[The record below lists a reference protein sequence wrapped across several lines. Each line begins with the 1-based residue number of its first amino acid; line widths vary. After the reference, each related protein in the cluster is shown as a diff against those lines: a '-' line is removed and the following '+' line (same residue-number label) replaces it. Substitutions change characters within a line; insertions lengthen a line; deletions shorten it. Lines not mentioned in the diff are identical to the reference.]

1 MLILKGPQAHTH
13 FRIESLLTQINQIV
27 PQVKTVFAEFV
38 YFAILDSNIT
48 TEEQAILSCLLQYEP
63 CENSSAFEIPPGFD
77 SSMRSCIVVVPKP
90 DPPSF
95 WSNQATRIAHC
106 CGLEKIQRVERGIV
120 YSIEANEKLTWGDEQ
135 AIAKLLHNPDI
146 EMLFYHLSD
155 LRPNNIAVA
164 SEVKQSSEN
173 YEPNYILQGF
183 CLSSVEDLLE
193 TPLQN
198 AHFHNRVGQPIIG
211 GYLSFENPAR
221 TYVPEE
227 IDLEDAL
234 FRVLGFP
241 AIADKSFLISL
252 CDRSLTGLVVRDP
265 MVGAWQTPVAD
276 CAVIAQD
283 YDTYQGRAMAVGARP
298 SLAIINPAAARNMA
312 RGEAITNLA
321 AAYIGSFSAIEW
333 SENNPMTCPSTDS
346 KNRKNL
352 IDFAWNATAPMTD
365 VRRVLSPLLS
375 LDAGETVL
383 IFIDLSGGFQ
393 RLGGSALFEVFNQTS
408 DKIPDSEDSALLESF
423 FSVVQQLQLEGKL
436 LAYHDR
442 SEGGLFVSLCEMAFA
457 SHVGLDLDISEL
469 GRDPKAI
476 LFNEELGA
484 VIQIRTEDT
493 ETVLAELEAGGIS
506 RNYILGMP
514 NFSDR
519 ISIVFYE
526 QMLCDYPRVILQ
538 KAWSSTSFQLQV
550 QRDNPRCAK
559 KLYESIQYTEDP
571 GLNGVLSFDLVEDW
585 GAPFISI
592 EAHARPKVAILREQ
606 GTTGYREMAAAFE
619 KAHFECLD
627 VHMNDLAAG
636 KYVLKDFQGI
646 AVCSGFS
653 FGDVLG
659 AGQGWA
665 KRILFKPIL
674 KDQFEDFFH
683 RANTFS
689 LGVANGCQMLSA
701 LKSLI
706 PGANLFP
713 NFIENYSEQFESRLC
728 IVEIQETASI
738 FLAGMTGSQLLVPVA
753 HQEGRVAFDT
763 EKNQEDCLTQ
773 GLVAMR
779 YVDNWGRKTTMYPA
793 NPSGSPLGITGL
805 STPDG
810 RVLIMMPQPERAFR
824 TVQYAW
830 HPKTWGDAAPW
841 IQLFRNARRWIG

>member
-1 MLILKGPQAHTH
+1 MMLILKGPQAHTH
-13 FRIESLLTQINQIV
+13 FRIESLLTQINQVV
-27 PQVKTVFAEFV
+27 PQVKSVCVEFV
-38 YFAILDSNIT
+38 HFVALDSYLT
-48 TEEQAILSCLLQYEP
+48 PEEQAILSRLLQYDP
-63 CENSSAFEIPPGFD
+63 CENSSVFEAPSDPE
-77 SSMRSCIVVVPKP
+77 SSMHSCIVLVPKA

-95 WSNQATRIAHC
+95 WSSQATRIAHC
-106 CGLEKIQRVERGIV
+106 CGLEKIQRIERGIV

-135 AIAKLLHNPDI
+135 AIAKLLHNPDT

-155 LRPNNIAVA
+155 LNSNDIIVA
-164 SEVKQSSEN
+164 SEAKQSCEN

-183 CLSSVEDLLE
+183 CLSSVDDLLE
-193 TPLQN
+193 IPLQN
-198 AHFHNRVGQPIIG
+198 AGFHNRAGQPIVG

-221 TYVPEE
+221 TSVPEE
-227 IDLEDAL
+227 IYLEDAL

-241 AIADKSFLISL
+241 AVADKSFLISL

-265 MVGAWQTPVAD
+265 MVGPWQIPVAD
-276 CAVIAQD
+276 CAVIAED
-283 YDTYQGRAMAVGARP
+283 YNSYRGRALAVGARP

-333 SENNPMTCPSTDS
+333 SENPPMSSLSESENS
-346 KNRKNL
+346 KNP
-352 IDFAWNATAPMTD
+352 IDFAWNATAAMAD
-365 VRRVLSPLLS
+365 VRRVLSPVLS

-393 RLGGSALFEVFNQTS
+393 RLGGSVLFEVFNQSS
-408 DKIPDSEDSALLESF
+408 DKIPNSEDPVLLESF

-484 VIQIRTEDT
+484 VIQIRAEDT
-493 ETVLAELEAGGIS
+493 ETVLAELEAGGVS

-519 ISIVFYE
+519 VSIVFYE
-526 QMLCDYPRVILQ
+526 KILCDHPRITLQ
-538 KAWSSTSFQLQV
+538 KAWSFISFQLQA

-559 KLYESIQYTEDP
+559 KFYESIQYTEDP
-571 GLNGVLSFDLVEDW
+571 GLNGALSFDFSKALS
-585 GAPFISI
+585 APSI
-592 EAHARPKVAILREQ
+592 MQARPRVAILREQ
-606 GTTGYREMAAAFE
+606 GTTGHREMAAAFE
-619 KAHFECLD
+619 QAHFECLD
-627 VHMNDLAAG
+627 VHMNDLQAG
-636 KYVLKDFQGI
+636 KYALKDFQGL

-665 KRILFKPIL
+665 KRILFQSIL

-683 RANTFS
+683 RSDTFS
-689 LGVANGCQMLSA
+689 LGIANGCQMLSA

-728 IVEIQETASI
+728 VVEIQETRSI
-738 FLAGMTGSQLLVPVA
+738 FLAGMAGSRLLVPVA

-805 STPDG
+805 STTDG
-810 RVLIMMPQPERAFR
+810 RVLIMMPQAERAFR

-841 IQLFRNARRWIG
+841 MQLFQNARRCLA